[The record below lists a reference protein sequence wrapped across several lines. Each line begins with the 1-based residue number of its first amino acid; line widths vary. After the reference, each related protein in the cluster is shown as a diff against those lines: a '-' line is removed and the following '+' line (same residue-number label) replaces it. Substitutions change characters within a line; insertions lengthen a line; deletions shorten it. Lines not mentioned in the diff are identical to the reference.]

1 MTFKIQ
7 HHTEQE
13 ANILKKSKKVKDSR
27 RELGVHLQLIVPVIF
42 LFVERFVVFWQLAS
56 SEHPYFFP
64 IQGNDSCLRSAG
76 DLAACSTFS
85 WHA

>member
-1 MTFKIQ
+1 M
-7 HHTEQE
+7 
-13 ANILKKSKKVKDSR
+13 
-27 RELGVHLQLIVPVIF
+27 HLQLIVPVIF